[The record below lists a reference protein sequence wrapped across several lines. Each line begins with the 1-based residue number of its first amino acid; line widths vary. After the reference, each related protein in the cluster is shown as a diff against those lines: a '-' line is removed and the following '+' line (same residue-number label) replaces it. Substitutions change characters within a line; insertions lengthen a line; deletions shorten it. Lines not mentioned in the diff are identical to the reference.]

1 MHTPSGIALPLA
13 VLWLACAL
21 SCGYVGDPLP
31 PALNIPGRI
40 TDLRAFQRGEKL
52 VVRFTIP
59 ELTTEGLAVARKLRS
74 VELRAG
80 NWGREPFNADAWTA
94 RARLLEATAPRTGA
108 NEFEFPAA
116 AWTDQEV
123 FIRAR
128 ALNNKGRAGDWSDF
142 ARLRVV
148 QPLQTPEAL
157 TAEAV
162 PEGVGLSWRLPA
174 QPSGLVFRILRR
186 AGDETTP
193 SALAT
198 TSGSTWIDSST
209 VYGTRYE
216 YSVVAILNGAGID
229 AESEISAAVDV
240 LPEDR
245 FPPSVPSD
253 LEALAG
259 PESVE
264 LTWER
269 NSEADLAGYR
279 VYRSA
284 GDQPLSKIAD
294 LTAIPGFSDRAVERG
309 RRYRYAVSSVDR
321 TGNESAPSP
330 PIEIMLP

>member
-1 MHTPSGIALPLA
+1 MRTPSGVALPLA
-13 VLWLACAL
+13 VAWLASAL

-40 TDLRAFQRGEKL
+40 TDLRAFQRGDKL

-80 NWGREPFNADAWTA
+80 SWGREPFNADVWTT

-116 AWTDQEV
+116 WTGEEI
-123 FIRAR
+123 FLRAR
-128 ALNNKGRAGDWSDF
+128 ALNNKGRAGDWSEF

-148 QPLQTPEAL
+148 PPLQVPEAL
-157 TAEAV
+157 SAEAV
-162 PEGVGLSWRLPA
+162 PEGVRLSWRLPA
-174 QPSGLVFRILRR
+174 PPSGLAFRILRR
-186 AGDETTP
+186 AGDETTA
-193 SALAT
+193 SAIAT
-198 TSGSTWIDSST
+198 TTGSTWVDSST
-209 VYGTRYE
+209 VHGTRYE

-229 AESEISAAVDV
+229 AESEISAAVAV
-240 LPEDR
+240 VPEDR

-253 LEALAG
+253 LTALAG
-259 PESVE
+259 PESIE

-279 VYRSA
+279 VYRSD

-294 LTAIPGFSDRAVERG
+294 LTAIAGFSDRAVEHG
-309 RRYRYAVSSVDR
+309 KRYRYAVSSVDR

-330 PIEIMLP
+330 PVEIMLP